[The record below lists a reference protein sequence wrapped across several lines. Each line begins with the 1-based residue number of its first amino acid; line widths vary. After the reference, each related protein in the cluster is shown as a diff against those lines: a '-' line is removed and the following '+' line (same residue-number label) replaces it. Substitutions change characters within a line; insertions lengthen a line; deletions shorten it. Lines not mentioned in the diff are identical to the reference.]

1 MSTAEHPAQV
11 LGQGVGWAVVVGLG
25 LAFAAFMISL
35 TWIQSRYTGHKATSV
50 EEFSSASRSVRPGLI
65 AAGIVS
71 AWTWA
76 ATLLTS
82 ASMTF
87 QYGVAGAY
95 WYSAGAMLQILLC
108 SIMACKLKSFAPFCS
123 TYLEVI
129 RIRYGKRV
137 HAVFMAFA
145 FVTNLLVSSQLVLG
159 GAAVVQ
165 ELTGL
170 HKLAGI
176 FLIPFSVAVYTATGG
191 LRATLIAD
199 YVHTVGLLVIILYF
213 FFRVWTG
220 HGLMGSLSHMVERLE
235 HAARIKPVAGNA
247 GGSYL
252 TMRSQGGLLF
262 GIINVCSNVAA
273 VFCDQSY
280 HQRSIASLPA
290 TASRG
295 FLLGGSAWFPIPFV
309 FGTTMGLAA
318 RALVHQ
324 VPSMYELTAKQ
335 IADGLTAPSVAVVLC
350 GKGGAVAMLILLF
363 LAVTSATSAQQI
375 AVSSVFTFDV
385 WKVYVH
391 PSPRGQHMQMIT
403 HGAVLAWALI
413 MSLFGLVLHYGGIG
427 LGWVYT
433 MMGIAVAPAACP
445 IFASLVWN
453 KTHPHACVVGMTLGC
468 GLGMMTWLVTA
479 GMLYGHITVESTGEQ
494 YPTVAGNL
502 VSLLVSGVVV
512 VGWSLVQPRNY
523 TFADTRAFHAPKDL
537 FAKPDPM
544 GSSPSEPVEEK
555 CGATDSEMSK
565 PVVAL
570 GAWEHDAGE
579 NNIEYVRAA
588 GLDPAEMTAQG
599 RRVTGIA
606 VACSILLIAIV
617 PAVAICARTWTPAG
631 LGVWMYL
638 GLLWLGWS
646 VLAVVIWPLWEARAE
661 LVEIGRQRCWRPAPH
676 GE

>member
-1 MSTAEHPAQV
+1 MSATEHPAQV

-25 LAFAAFMISL
+25 FAFAALMISL
-35 TWIQSRYTGHKATSV
+35 TWIQSRYTEHKATSV
-50 EEFSSASRSVRPGLI
+50 EEFNSASRSVRPGLI

-82 ASMTF
+82 SSMTF
-87 QYGVAGAY
+87 QYGLSGAY

-108 SIMACKLKSFAPFCS
+108 SIMACKLKSCAPFCC
-123 TYLEVI
+123 TYLEII
-129 RIRYGKRV
+129 RVRYGKPV
-137 HAVFMAFA
+137 HAVFMVFAFA
-145 FVTNLLVSSQLVLG
+145 TNLLVSSQLVLG
-159 GAAVVQ
+159 GAAVVH

-170 HKLAGI
+170 HRLAGI
-176 FLIPFSVAVYTATGG
+176 FLIPASVAVYTVTGG

-199 YVHTVGLLVIILYF
+199 YVHTVGLLIIILYF

-220 HGLMGSLSHMVERLE
+220 HGLIGGLSHMVERLE
-235 HAARIKPVAGNA
+235 HAAQIEPVAGNA

-262 GIINVCSNVAA
+262 GIINVCSNLAA

-295 FLLGGSAWFPIPFV
+295 FLLGGSAWFPIPFL

-318 RALVHQ
+318 RALIHQ
-324 VPSMYELTAKQ
+324 VPSMHELTSKQ
-335 IADGLTAPSVAVVLC
+335 IAAGLPAPAVAVALC

-385 WKVYVH
+385 WKVYIH
-391 PSPRGQHMQMIT
+391 PNPRGQHMQMIT
-403 HGAVLAWALI
+403 HGAVLVWALI

-433 MMGIAVAPAACP
+433 MMGIVVAPAVCP

-453 KTHPHACVVGMTLGC
+453 KTHPHACVVGMVLGC
-468 GLGMMTWLVTA
+468 ALGIMTWLVTA

-502 VSLLVSGVVV
+502 VSLLVSGIVV
-512 VGWSLVQPRNY
+512 VGWSSVQPKSY
-523 TFADTRAFHAPKDL
+523 TFADTRALHAPEDI
-537 FAKPDPM
+537 FAKPDPI
-544 GSSPSEPVEEK
+544 GSSPSEPDEEK
-555 CGATDSEMSK
+555 CGTTDSEMSK

-570 GAWEHDAGE
+570 EPWEHDAGE

-588 GLDPAEMTAQG
+588 GLDPVEMDAQG

-606 VACSILLIAIV
+606 VTCSILLTVLV
-617 PAVAICARTWTPAG
+617 PAVATCARTWTPAG
-631 LGVWMYL
+631 LGVWIYL

-646 VLAVVIWPLWEARAE
+646 VFAVVILPLWEARTT
-661 LVEIGRQRCWRPAPH
+661 LIVIGRRMCRRPAPH
-676 GE
+676 GA